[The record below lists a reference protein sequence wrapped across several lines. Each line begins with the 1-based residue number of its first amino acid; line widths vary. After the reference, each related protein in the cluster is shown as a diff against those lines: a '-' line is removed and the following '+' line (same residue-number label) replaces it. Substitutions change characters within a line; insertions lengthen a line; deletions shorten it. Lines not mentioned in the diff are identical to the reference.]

1 MCIVDVRCEINLRAY
16 VGHRLCYLSLKTV
29 FGRRADAREARFLF
43 VQLQWPVSQWCI
55 VSATS
60 AALLK
65 QPPGRDRNLSKE
77 ESLVGR

>member
-16 VGHRLCYLSLKTV
+16 VGHRLCYLALKTV

-55 VSATS
+55 V
-60 AALLK
+60 
-65 QPPGRDRNLSKE
+65 
-77 ESLVGR
+77 